1 MAILYKKNKAI
12 FQDQVS
18 AEEAE
23 ALLEWLQK
31 TKHAEVDFTEAR
43 HIHTAVIQVLLAGD
57 IRVSAWPKATKLHS
71 WLQHI
76 FEKMQAQ

>member
-1 MAILYKKNKAI
+1 MAILYKKNKAL
-12 FQDQVS
+12 FHGQVS

-57 IRVSAWPKATKLHS
+57 IRVSAWPKESFLQT

-76 FEKMQAQ
+76 FENKQTK

>member
-1 MAILYKKNKAI
+1 MPIVYKKNKAI
-12 FQDQVS
+12 FQDQVTV
-18 AEEAE
+18 EEVD

-31 TKHAEVDFTEAR
+31 TKHAEVNFTKAG

-57 IRVSAWPKATKLHS
+57 IKISAWPKEASLLS

-76 FEKMQAQ
+76 FEIKQAK

>member
-1 MAILYKKNKAI
+1 MPIVYKKSKAF
-12 FQDQVS
+12 FQEQVS

-31 TKHAEVDFTEAR
+31 TKHGEIDFTKAK
-43 HIHTAVIQVLLAGD
+43 HIHTAVLQVLLAGD
-57 IRVSAWPKATKLHS
+57 IRISVWPEVTSLRS

-76 FEKMQAQ
+76 FEKKHTK